1 MKLRKFEVLSVV
13 LNPGGPGPERL
24 WDCKCKFI
32 KDKQHIERTLMAV
45 ARTADEAK
53 RKLEQRFGG
62 RN

>member
-1 MKLRKFEVLSVV
+1 MKLRKFKVLSVV

-24 WDCKCKFI
+24 WECTCSFI
-32 KDKQHIERTLMAV
+32 KDKQQVERVLMSIG
-45 ARTADEAK
+45 RTADEAK